1 MRPIANFTLHAI
13 LAAALAALAATSA
26 AAGKSDAWVSFGN
39 IQSETDAQA
48 DSRSQH
54 IDLLSYSFGARASTV
69 ADAIKAIDEAR
80 RTSDASAGKGASN
93 EREKMQPGGSSASGA
108 GVRRVFV
115 KSWSTSG
122 DASAA
127 RTHKP
132 LRVRM
137 EYDGGSVTL
146 KGRFPACRVG
156 TAYPNVA
163 IGHGGERYDI
173 QDATVTA
180 CSPDGMSLNF
190 KKVTVR
196 GWDPEKKEL

>member
-1 MRPIANFTLHAI
+1 
-13 LAAALAALAATSA
+13 
-26 AAGKSDAWVSFGN
+26 
-39 IQSETDAQA
+39 
-48 DSRSQH
+48 
-54 IDLLSYSFGARASTV
+54 
-69 ADAIKAIDEAR
+69 
-80 RTSDASAGKGASN
+80 
-93 EREKMQPGGSSASGA
+93 
-108 GVRRVFV
+108 
-115 KSWSTSG
+115 
-122 DASAA
+122 
-127 RTHKP
+127 
-132 LRVRM
+132 M